1 MKWWVECRLYTKG
14 NKELLKGY
22 KKSNDM
28 MKIVLISRENKVDEA
43 KARVRNLYSAT
54 AELM

>member
-1 MKWWVECRLYTKG
+1 MKWWAECRLYTKG

-28 MKIVLISRENKVDEA
+28 MKIVLISRENKVVEA
-43 KARVRNLYSAT
+43 KPRVRNLY
-54 AELM
+54 